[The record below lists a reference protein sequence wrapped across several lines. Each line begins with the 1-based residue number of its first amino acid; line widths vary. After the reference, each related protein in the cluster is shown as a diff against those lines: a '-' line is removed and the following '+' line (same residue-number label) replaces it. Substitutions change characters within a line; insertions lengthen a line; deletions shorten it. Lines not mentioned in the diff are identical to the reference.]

1 MRLAASTSTPAPT
14 ALASAAPATAVRTPT
29 PTLGALDRRMLHEAV
44 AERLRELIIDGTLA
58 PGAHL
63 NERVLC
69 EQLQVS
75 RTPLREALRTL
86 AGEGVIDLLPNRGAV
101 VAAMSRAS
109 VEHAF
114 ELMRVL
120 EATAGELAARRASEA
135 DIAAIAQLHTDMSRA
150 HARRNLQIYYR
161 LNREIHQA
169 IVRCARNPELEAVY
183 ARLNARLQALR
194 FRSNLNR
201 DKWDAAL
208 REHDAM
214 IAALTRRD
222 ARRLGALLRAHL
234 DAKRDVV
241 LAQWVEP
248 EQDIAR

>member
-1 MRLAASTSTPAPT
+1 MRPAAAFSAPPEPTSGMA
-14 ALASAAPATAVRTPT
+14 
-29 PTLGALDRRMLHEAV
+29 ALDRRMLHEAV
-44 AERLRELIIDGTLA
+44 AERLRERIIDGTLA

-86 AGEGVIDLLPNRGAV
+86 AGEGVIELLPNRGAV

-109 VEHAF
+109 IEHAF

-120 EATAGELAARRASEA
+120 EATAGELAARRATEA
-135 DIAAIAQLHTDMSRA
+135 DVEAITRLHAEMTRA
-150 HARRNLQIYYR
+150 HARRNLPVYYR
-161 LNREIHQA
+161 LNREIHEA
-169 IVRCARNPELEAVY
+169 IVRCAGNPELEAAY
-183 ARLNARLQALR
+183 LRLNARLQALR

-208 REHDAM
+208 REHHDM
-214 IAALTRRD
+214 IDALTRRD
-222 ARRLGALLRAHL
+222 ARKLGALLRVHL

-248 EQDIAR
+248 DQDTAR

>member
-1 MRLAASTSTPAPT
+1 MR
-14 ALASAAPATAVRTPT
+14 SAAPSTASPE
-29 PTLGALDRRMLHEAV
+29 PPNPIAALDRRMLHEAV
-44 AERLRELIIDGTLA
+44 AERLRERIIDGTLE

-86 AGEGVIDLLPNRGAV
+86 AGEGVIELLPNRGAV

-109 VEHAF
+109 IEHAF
-114 ELMRVL
+114 ELIRVL
-120 EATAGELAARRASEA
+120 EATAGEFAARRATEA
-135 DIAAIAQLHTDMSRA
+135 DVAAIARLHAEMARA
-150 HARRNLQIYYR
+150 HARRNLPVYYR
-161 LNREIHQA
+161 LNREIHEA
-169 IVRCARNPELEAVY
+169 IVRCAGNPELEAVY
-183 ARLNARLQALR
+183 LRMNARLQALR

-208 REHDAM
+208 REHHDM
-214 IAALTRRD
+214 IDALTRRD
-222 ARRLGALLRAHL
+222 ARKLGALLRAHL
-234 DAKRDVV
+234 DAKRDAV

-248 EQDIAR
+248 NQDTAR

>member
-1 MRLAASTSTPAPT
+1 MRVAVSTSTDSS
-14 ALASAAPATAVRTPT
+14 SAFSSGAMPVSAIGAV
-29 PTLGALDRRMLHEAV
+29 DRRVLHEAV
-44 AERLRELIIDGTLA
+44 AERLRDLIIDGSLA

-75 RTPLREALRTL
+75 RTPLREAFRTL
-86 AGEGVIDLLPNRGAV
+86 AGEGVVELLPNRGAV
-101 VAAMSRAS
+101 VASLSRAD

-120 EATAGELAARRASEA
+120 EATAGELAARRATDA
-135 DIAAIAQLHTDMSRA
+135 DIQAITRLQAEMSRA
-150 HARRNLQIYYR
+150 HARRNLPTYYR
-161 LNREIHQA
+161 LNRDIHLA
-169 IVRCARNPELEAVY
+169 IVHCARNPELASVY
-183 ARLNARLQALR
+183 TRLNARLQALR

-208 REHDAM
+208 REHADMVDAL
-214 IAALTRRD
+214 ARRD
-222 ARRLGALLRAHL
+222 SRKLGSLLKAHL

-241 LAQWVEP
+241 LAQWADTEK
-248 EQDIAR
+248 ESTR